1 MARHVEA
8 AVEIVEAGS
17 GPVVLTCEHAS
28 FALPDG
34 WAWPEADRWL
44 VGTHWSYDLGAAEVT
59 MELAAT
65 LRCPAV
71 LARFTRMLCDANR
84 EEGDPSLFRD
94 VAEGQ
99 TVRLNLELSEAEKE
113 RRLSLYHRP
122 YHAAVAR
129 TVAANQGRLVFSI
142 HSFTPVYLGQTRE
155 VEVGI
160 LYDTADDHAHALA
173 EALRTRGFRVWMN
186 EPYSGKEGL
195 IYSAT
200 RHAGEHQRV
209 ALELEIRQDL
219 AVDPVWRARM
229 VSAMAAAMAE
239 IGFC

>member
-8 AVEIVEAGS
+8 AVEIVDAGP

-28 FALPDG
+28 LDLPDG
-34 WAWPEADRWL
+34 WAWPDADRWL
-44 VGTHWSYDLGAAEVT
+44 VGTHWSYDLGAAAFT
-59 MELAAT
+59 TELAET

-71 LARFTRMLCDANR
+71 LARFSRLLCDANR

-99 TVRLNLELSEAEKE
+99 AVRLNADLSEAEKE
-113 RRLSLYHRP
+113 RRLTLYHRP

-129 TVAANQGRLVFSI
+129 TVGANPGRLVFSI
-142 HSFTPVYLGQTRE
+142 HSFTPVYEGQTRE
-155 VEVGI
+155 VELGI
-160 LYDTADDHAHALA
+160 LFDTEDAHAHALA
-173 EALRTRGFRVWMN
+173 DALRSRGFRVWMN

-200 RHAGEHQRV
+200 RHAGEHRRV
-209 ALELEIRQDL
+209 ALELEVRQDL
-219 AVDPVWRARM
+219 ATDPAWRARA
-229 VSAMAAAMAE
+229 VPAMAAALAE